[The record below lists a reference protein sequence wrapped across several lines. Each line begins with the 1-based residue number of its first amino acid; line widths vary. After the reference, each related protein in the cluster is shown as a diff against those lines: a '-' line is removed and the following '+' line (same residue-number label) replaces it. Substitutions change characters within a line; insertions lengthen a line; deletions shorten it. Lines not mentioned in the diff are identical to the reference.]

1 MTNTQPL
8 LLLGSLPFDVSY
20 LPLFAIGMGV
30 IIGIPSV
37 VLMSRASGWRRLAER
52 YPDRNQG
59 RGTSVRSGQLVLNRT
74 IYKMGV
80 RFTADESQLH
90 IAMSALAR
98 LGHRPLSVPW
108 PEIDAT
114 HDEWPWVPV
123 KGEPMVRLTFAAH
136 PDIRM
141 LVRTRVAR
149 RIAEA
154 SGGRLHID
162 GMRAPVVAGS

>member
-1 MTNTQPL
+1 MTDTQPL

-20 LPLFAIGMGV
+20 LPLFAVGMGV

-37 VLMSRASGWRRLAER
+37 VLMSRASGWRRLAES
-52 YPDRNQG
+52 YPDRNHG
-59 RGTSVRSGQLVLNRT
+59 RGTSVRSGQLVLNLA

-80 RFTADESQLH
+80 RFAADESHLH

-98 LGHRPLSVPW
+98 LGHWPLSVPW
-108 PEIDAT
+108 SEVEAT
-114 HDEWPWVPV
+114 RDEWPWFPF

-141 LVRTRVAR
+141 LVRTRVAE

-154 SGGRLHID
+154 SGGRLQID
-162 GMRAPVVAGS
+162 GMRAPVAAGN